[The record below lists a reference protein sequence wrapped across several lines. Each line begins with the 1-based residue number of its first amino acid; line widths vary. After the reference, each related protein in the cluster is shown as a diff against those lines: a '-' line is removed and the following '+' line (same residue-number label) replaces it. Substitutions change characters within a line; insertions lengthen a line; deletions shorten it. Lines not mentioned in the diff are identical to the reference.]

1 MEAVDKVVTELVNQ
15 THAWVLAWAKTSC
28 PSQEVLFPVRF
39 IANNKTS
46 DETGTLQALF
56 NGQSMEKQAPSSQIN
71 FSTQFGWRHQIHRRV
86 EVKVGEIGKR
96 GRNIHEFSEN
106 RSVVWT

>member
-1 MEAVDKVVTELVNQ
+1 MDKVVTELVNQ
-15 THAWVLAWAKTSC
+15 THAWVLAWVLAWAKTSC
-28 PSQEVLFPVRF
+28 PNQEVLFPVRF

-46 DETGTLQALF
+46 DETGTIQALF

-86 EVKVGEIGKR
+86 EVKGTELERVGGM
-96 GRNIHEFSEN
+96 NIHQ
-106 RSVVWT
+106 